1 MNATAGAMSHKHIW
15 GPIEPG
21 FALLFGASWLVLL
34 ADELVAWSGA
44 WSVAALAIATLS
56 AALGVALFPGV
67 ERAQSSGPT
76 LAYFAVQLSLGLSVF
91 LFSHAG
97 GMFLL
102 LLAVA
107 QAVRVLPLGWVL
119 AASAPMPLLHAGME
133 DRGAAVTNAA
143 IFLAAIVL
151 TVGFSR
157 AVERERHAR
166 SELHEANQRLRD
178 YAAQAEEL
186 ATMRE
191 RNRMARELHDTLAQG
206 FTGILLQLEAVDSAL
221 ATSGVDTARERIE
234 LARTLARDSLAEARR
249 SVWSL
254 RPQALEHQ
262 DLPAAVR
269 DTVRALI
276 RTLDDGPAVRFR
288 TVGEARP
295 LRPEL
300 ETDLLR
306 VAQEAVTNASR
317 HAGARNVA
325 LELRYDPAAVE
336 LRVDDDGH
344 GFPVGQPT
352 VRAGGGGFG
361 LTAMR
366 ERIERHGGELGVH
379 STAGVGTALVARV
392 EAPLAWRGT
401 DD

>member
-1 MNATAGAMSHKHIW
+1 MSHKHAW
-15 GPIEPG
+15 GPVEPG
-21 FALLFGASWLVLL
+21 FALLFGAAWLVLL

-44 WSVAALAIATLS
+44 WSAAALALGILS
-56 AALGVALFPGV
+56 AGLGVALFPGV
-67 ERAQSSGPT
+67 ERARSPGPT
-76 LAYFAVQLSLGLSVF
+76 LAYFAVQLSLGISVF
-91 LFSHAG
+91 RFSHPG

-221 ATSGVDTARERIE
+221 STSGVDTARERIE

-352 VRAGGGGFG
+352 VRADGGGFG